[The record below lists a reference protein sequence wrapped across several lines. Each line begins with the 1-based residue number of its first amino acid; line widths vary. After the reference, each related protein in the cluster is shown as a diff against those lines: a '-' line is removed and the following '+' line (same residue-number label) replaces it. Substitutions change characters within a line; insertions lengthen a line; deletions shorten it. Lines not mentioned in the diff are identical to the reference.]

1 MPGTADQA
9 GPAAGLDEAVIRALP
24 KVVLHDHLD
33 GGLRPATVLEIADEV
48 GHELPVSGAD
58 RTAEG
63 LARWFRESAD
73 SGSLERYL
81 ETFAHTVGVMQT
93 APALRRVARESVL
106 DLARDGVVYA
116 ESRYA
121 PEQHLEGGLRLEQ
134 VVEEVDAGF
143 REGEELAA
151 AEGRPIVVRSLLTA
165 MRHAAKSREIA
176 ELAVRYRDRGVAG
189 FDIAGAEAGH
199 PPSRHLDAF
208 EYLRRENA
216 HFTIH
221 AGEAFGLPSIW
232 EALQWCGAD
241 RLGHGVRI
249 VDDIGFRGATVTDDP
264 LAANEAAREDP
275 LQLRLGRLAAFVRD
289 TRVPLEMCPHSNV
302 QTGAAPSIA
311 AHPITLLAKL
321 RYRITLNTDNRL
333 MSDTSMTREMHALV
347 TEAGW
352 DLDDLRWVTTNAMK
366 SAFLPFDERLELIE
380 GTIKPAYAAAG

>member
-189 FDIAGAEAGH
+189 FDIAGAEAGY

-275 LQLRLGRLAAFVRD
+275 SQLRLGRLAAFVRD

-380 GTIKPAYAAAG
+380 GRIKPAYAALR

>member
-1 MPGTADQA
+1 MI
-9 GPAAGLDEAVIRALP
+9 LDEAAIRSLP
-24 KVVLHDHLD
+24 KVLLHDHLD
-33 GGLRPATVLEIADEV
+33 GGVRPATVLEIADEV
-48 GHELPVSGAD
+48 GHELPVSGD
-58 RTAEG
+58 QRTAEG

-73 SGSLERYL
+73 SGSLVRYL

-121 PEQHLEGGLRLEQ
+121 PEQHLEGGLTLEQ
-134 VVEEVDAGF
+134 VVDEVNSGF
-143 REGEELAA
+143 REGEEQAA
-151 AEGRPIVVRSLLTA
+151 AEGHPIVVRALLTA

-176 ELAVRYRDRGVAG
+176 ELAVRYRDKGAAG

-264 LAANEAAREDP
+264 LAANQAAREDP
-275 LQLRLGRLAAFVRD
+275 SQLRLGRLAAFVRD

-311 AHPITLLAKL
+311 AHPITLLARL
-321 RYRITLNTDNRL
+321 RYRVTLNTDNRL

-347 TEAGW
+347 SEAGW
-352 DLDDLRWVTTNAMK
+352 ELDDLRWVTTNAMK

-380 GTIKPAYAAAG
+380 QTIKPAYAAAARA

>member
-1 MPGTADQA
+1 MS
-9 GPAAGLDEAVIRALP
+9 LDEASIRALP

-33 GGLRPATVLEIADEV
+33 GGVRPQTVLEIADEV
-48 GHELPVSGAD
+48 GNELPVSGAD

-63 LARWFRESAD
+63 LARWFRESSD
-73 SGSLERYL
+73 SGSLVRYL
-81 ETFAHTVGVMQT
+81 ETFEHTVGVMQT

-121 PEQHLEGGLRLEQ
+121 PEQHLGAGLTLEQ
-134 VVEEVDAGF
+134 VIEEVDAGF
-143 REGEELAA
+143 REGEEEAA
-151 AEGRPIVVRSLLTA
+151 AEGHPIVVRGLLTA

-249 VDDIGFRGATVTDDP
+249 VDDIGFRGATVSDDP
-264 LAANEAAREDP
+264 LAANQAAREDP
-275 LQLRLGRLAAFVRD
+275 SQLRLGRLAAYVRD

-311 AHPITLLAKL
+311 AHPITLLARL
-321 RYRITLNTDNRL
+321 RYRVTLNTDNRL
-333 MSDTSMTREMHALV
+333 MSDTSMTREMLALV

-352 DLDDLRWVTTNAMK
+352 DLEDLRWVTTNAMK

-380 GTIKPAYAAAG
+380 GRIKPAYAALA

>member
-33 GGLRPATVLEIADEV
+33 GGLRPATVLEIADQV

-58 RTAEG
+58 RTADG

-121 PEQHLEGGLRLEQ
+121 PEQHLEGGLTLEQ

-189 FDIAGAEAGH
+189 FDIAGAEAGY

-380 GTIKPAYAAAG
+380 GKIKPAYAAAR